1 MFDLAV
7 IGLGPAGLEAV
18 EVALKKGL
26 NIVAF
31 EKNELGGTCLNFGCV
46 PTKALLYSSNMYS
59 KINNCSKLGI
69 ELECM
74 VNFSWQKMLD
84 RKNDIV
90 SKFNKVLNSSLSKN
104 ITLIKG
110 EAEIWLDEDELIIT
124 CDDNL
129 YKAKN
134 ILIATG
140 SRPIELSGLEFD
152 KNFILSSDDLFS
164 LKELPKSITI
174 VGSGAIGLEWAQ
186 IFSNLNVQVNIVEKA
201 PAIAPLFDIDI
212 QKRAERIL
220 KSKKVAVYKDDFIV
234 SVNSDEII
242 LNSGKKI
249 KSEKILCAVGRC
261 PLLPSVKVLGCA
273 EEYKIKLIDNYRTDF
288 NNLYVAGDATGGVM
302 LAHCASFQAKEVIDS
317 IICSDNKSKK
327 EIPSVVYLSP
337 EIASCGIKG
346 QDIDETYTV
355 KQVLLSRIAKAWCD
369 DSSDGFVKLIIKNDE
384 IKGAHLVCPDAS
396 TMIAFLAYFINNKV
410 KINEIEDMIFPH
422 PSYSE
427 LILEVIKNG

>member
-26 NIVAF
+26 NVVAF
-31 EKNELGGTCLNFGCV
+31 EKNELGGTCLNVGCV

-59 KINNCSKLGI
+59 KINNFSKLGI
-69 ELECM
+69 EVDCN

-104 ITLIKG
+104 ISLIKG
-110 EAEIWLDEDELIIT
+110 EAEIWLDDDELIIT
-124 CDDNL
+124 CNDNL

-140 SRPIELSGLEFD
+140 SSPIELFGLEFD
-152 KNFILSSDDLFS
+152 KKFVLSSDDLFS
-164 LKELPKSITI
+164 LQELPKSITI

-186 IFSNLNVQVNIVEKA
+186 IFSNLDVEVNIIEKA
-201 PAIAPLFDIDI
+201 PVVAPLFDIDI
-212 QKRAERIL
+212 QKRIERIL
-220 KSKKVAVYKDDFIV
+220 KSKKITIYKDDFIV
-234 SVNSDEII
+234 SANPNEIV
-242 LNSGKKI
+242 LNSGKII
-249 KSEKILCAVGRC
+249 KSEKILCAVGRK
-261 PLLPSVKVLGCA
+261 PILPCVKVLGCS

-288 NNLYVAGDATGGVM
+288 DNLYVAGDASGGVM
-302 LAHCASFQAKEVIDS
+302 LAHCASCEAKDIINS
-317 IICSDNKSKK
+317 IVSGCSKPKK

-337 EIASCGIKG
+337 EIAACGIKG

-369 DSSDGFVKLIIKNDE
+369 DSSDGFIKLIIKNDE
-384 IKGAHLVCPDAS
+384 LKGAHLVCPDAS
-396 TMIAFLAYFINNKV
+396 TMITFLAYFINNKV
-410 KINEIEDMIFPH
+410 KIDEIEDMIFPH

-427 LILEVIKNG
+427 LILEAIKNG